1 MDAPRVADQ
10 LRQQLPAA
18 EKLAYFDHA
27 AVAPI
32 PAQTAVAMNHYVEQ
46 ALYWGDLHWQ
56 DWAAGVER
64 ARTSAAKLIGAQ
76 PHEIAMMSNT
86 TAGISVIA
94 EGFPWQ
100 PGDNVVVPINEFP
113 SNLVPWRNLAQRG
126 VQLKLVEVGL
136 DGSLTPEMLESQIDA
151 KTKLVAISW
160 VGFSSGFRCDLDGIS
175 QMVHSHGC
183 SLLLDAIQGLGAFPI
198 DVKKLGIDFL
208 ASDGHKW
215 MLGPEGAA
223 LLYIDSRHLDRLRP
237 LGVGW
242 NSLAGGCFDPGSTQ
256 LKHSAARYEGGSTCM
271 VSMLGLGASLELLLE
286 LGSHWPESQL
296 AQAVLSNVDHL
307 TRELTAAGFQV
318 EVPSCAENRSGII
331 GVRWPEADLAGETAY
346 LRARKHLLSHKV
358 AVSVR
363 GGRVRVATHA
373 YNNAQDRER
382 LINGLQEFRHG
393 T

>member
-1 MDAPRVADQ
+1 
-10 LRQQLPAA
+10 
-18 EKLAYFDHA
+18 
-27 AVAPI
+27 
-32 PAQTAVAMNHYVEQ
+32 
-46 ALYWGDLHWQ
+46 
-56 DWAAGVER
+56 
-64 ARTSAAKLIGAQ
+64 
-76 PHEIAMMSNT
+76 
-86 TAGISVIA
+86 
-94 EGFPWQ
+94 
-100 PGDNVVVPINEFP
+100 
-113 SNLVPWRNLAQRG
+113 
-126 VQLKLVEVGL
+126 
-136 DGSLTPEMLESQIDA
+136 
-151 KTKLVAISW
+151 
-160 VGFSSGFRCDLDGIS
+160 
-175 QMVHSHGC
+175 
-183 SLLLDAIQGLGAFPI
+183 
-198 DVKKLGIDFL
+198 
-208 ASDGHKW
+208 
-215 MLGPEGAA
+215 
-223 LLYIDSRHLDRLRP
+223 
-237 LGVGW
+237 
-242 NSLAGGCFDPGSTQ
+242 
-256 LKHSAARYEGGSTCM
+256 M